1 MQMVND
7 CYQIQLFFMIVC
19 DILNV
24 GAESSMGGVRCMP
37 PIELDVRG
45 PSGSSQLLHFLLLS
59 SK

>member
-24 GAESSMGGVRCMP
+24 GADSSMGGFGACP
-37 PIELDVRG
+37 
-45 PSGSSQLLHFLLLS
+45 Q
-59 SK
+59 